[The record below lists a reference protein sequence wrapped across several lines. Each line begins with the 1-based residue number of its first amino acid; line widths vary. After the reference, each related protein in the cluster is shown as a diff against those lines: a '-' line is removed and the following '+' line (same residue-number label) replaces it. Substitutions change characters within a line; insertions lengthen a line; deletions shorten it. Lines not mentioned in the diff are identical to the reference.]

1 MLIKVMLFKH
11 LTYQVFVEKV
21 MGAFHLLLVIIPCS
35 NYMGML
41 ITLKFFHAAKE
52 MYLYYT
58 RKTDLL
64 YKQDALFFL

>member
-21 MGAFHLLLVIIPCS
+21 MGAFHLLLVIPCS
-35 NYMGML
+35 NNMGML
-41 ITLKFFHAAKE
+41 ITVKFFHAAKE

-58 RKTDLL
+58 LKTDLL